1 MAEKYLKV
9 IQNGVASFIPDNR
22 RNRDFWTKQNAKVT
36 RSRSSHQE
44 IVTIMEARP
53 EEVAFMQQSGAP
65 SNVFQPVIQTPSEV
79 SELKALLAK
88 QQAQIDKLLQAQSD
102 TGTEKEAIEDDDPE
116 FVYMEAEEKKAK
128 RPGRPP
134 KINLYGEA

>member
-88 QQAQIDKLLQAQSD
+88 QQAQIDRLMQSQTD
-102 TGTEKEAIEDDDPE
+102 KEQETIDDDDPE
-116 FVYMEAEEKKAK
+116 FVDLEAEEKKAK
-128 RPGRPP
+128 KPGRPP
-134 KINLYGEA
+134 KN